1 MNLFIKSQT
10 KYNYKNNHP
19 NNILR
24 KGSYGIKAISFGQ
37 LTKSQLVLLKSI
49 IVKSSRKIINSKKSI
64 KMWTKIV
71 LNFNLTKLSSE
82 ARMGKGKGSIYTQA
96 SFVKP
101 GDIIF
106 EFELCSY
113 QQAQYIFLKVSKC
126 CNLKLM
132 LIKR

>member
-1 MNLFIKSQT
+1 MNLFIKNQIT
-10 KYNYKNNHP
+10 YNYKYNQS

-24 KGSYGIKAISFGQ
+24 KGSYGLKSTSFGR
-37 LTKSQLVLLKSI
+37 LTKSQLVFLKNTI
-49 IVKSSRKIINSKKSI
+49 IKNSRKIMSSKKPI
-64 KMWTKIV
+64 KIWTQIV

-96 SFVKP
+96 SFIKP
-101 GDIIF
+101 GDLIF
-106 EFELCSY
+106 ELESCSH
-113 QQAQYIFLKVSKC
+113 QQAKFLFRKVSKC